1 MAVALNLH
9 RGGMARPTTIQ
20 STYGGE
26 IMAVITDFSYL
37 GAANGWGTGSEFG
50 TPFGIGDVSA
60 GRFTRRFTT
69 AAVRRDA
76 PALLTM
82 MVRALKDGTARVAIK
97 TPNTLDLDPA
107 IAPNGE
113 LDLGRISRQPST
125 TIGQDECYQQNFTIP
140 SFILSRSQ
148 NANMLIIGRVASV
161 PPTMGAFDDFGVRE
175 IYVFFKQ
182 DDD

>member
-1 MAVALNLH
+1 MEV
-9 RGGMARPTTIQ
+9 
-20 STYGGE
+20 
-26 IMAVITDFSYL
+26 IMAVLTDYSYL
-37 GAANGWGTGSEFG
+37 GAANGWGTGSDFG
-50 TPFGIGDVSA
+50 GFFVVGDASG
-60 GRFTRRFTT
+60 GRFEREFST
-69 AAVRRDA
+69 AAVRGNA

-113 LDLGRISRQPST
+113 LNLGRISRQPST
-125 TIGQDECYQQNFTIP
+125 TIGQDEWYQQNFTIP
-140 SFILSRSQ
+140 SGILSGGED
-148 NANMLIIGRVASV
+148 ANTLIIGRVPSSPSTA
-161 PPTMGAFDDFGVRE
+161 GEFDDFLVRD